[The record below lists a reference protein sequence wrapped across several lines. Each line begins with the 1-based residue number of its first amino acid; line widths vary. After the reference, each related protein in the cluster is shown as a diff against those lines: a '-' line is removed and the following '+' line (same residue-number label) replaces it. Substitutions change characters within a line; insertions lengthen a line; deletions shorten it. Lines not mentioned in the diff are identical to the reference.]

1 MDDSHGPDEG
11 VPALHASCWLIP
23 PPPAHLSATLMTIQS
38 TTATKATRN
47 HFGDQLQEVKWA
59 HNSNVLN
66 PPADRYHS
74 ETVRIY
80 HNPGDDDVFTEY
92 DFYVVEEN
100 SSYLLILHEVF
111 TDQGYTAPWYHVVGE
126 FSNNIDTLKYIRRYA
141 QWAMQSI
148 CNEYGSLAGLP
159 LSSVYDEPC
168 Q

>member
-1 MDDSHGPDEG
+1 
-11 VPALHASCWLIP
+11 
-23 PPPAHLSATLMTIQS
+23 MTIQS
-38 TTATKATRN
+38 TTATKAPRI

-80 HNPGDDDVFTEY
+80 HNPGDDAVFTEY

-111 TDQGYTAPWYHVVGE
+111 TDQGHTAPWYHVVGE
-126 FSNNIDTLKYIRRYA
+126 FSDNIDTLKYIRRYA

-159 LSSVYDEPC
+159 LSSVYDEPN